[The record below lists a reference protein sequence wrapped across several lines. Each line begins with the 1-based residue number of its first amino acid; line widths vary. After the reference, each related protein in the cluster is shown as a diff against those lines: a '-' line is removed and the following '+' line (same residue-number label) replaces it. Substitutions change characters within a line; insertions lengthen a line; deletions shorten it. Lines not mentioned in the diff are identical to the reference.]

1 MTVRQKRQLLS
12 VQVLLECRANGTYL
26 QQAFCGAQ
34 KKTIMVKVYSNQP
47 SVSFYCNDKLI
58 ATKEADHVFKCKVT
72 LTDGGNHI
80 RVVAGDSED
89 TATFVRTDA
98 PANYK
103 LSKKRSKS
111 ANWV

>member
-1 MTVRQKRQLLS
+1 MVHICSKRF
-12 VQVLLECRANGTYL
+12 VERK
-26 QQAFCGAQ
+26 

-72 LTDGGNHI
+72 LADGENHI